1 MHGSKEYSMCLKH
14 RSCNLHAQLCRISKA
29 AKKKRHTGK
38 FPRRFFF
45 AQIILFTQSLANL
58 RICQLLLPL
67 QQLQQQQ
74 KSYKPS
80 GCFPRRSDPSSLRE
94 PVQKKNLQT
103 ERQNAYVPL
112 YRSYRRKQDL
122 LPCCP
127 GEEYVLYHRRK
138 QRRSIFYQL
147 RYALFCR
154 YLQLDAGNE
163 SGWWSFR

>member
-1 MHGSKEYSMCLKH
+1 MDQNNIACVLNIVPAICTPNFAGYRKQQK
-14 RSCNLHAQLCRISKA
+14 RSAIRKI
-29 AKKKRHTGK
+29 
-38 FPRRFFF
+38 PRRFFS
-45 AQIILFTQSLANL
+45 AQIILFTQVLANL

-74 KSYKPS
+74 QSYQPS
-80 GCFPRRSDPSSLRE
+80 GCFLRRSDPSSLRE

-127 GEEYVLYHRRK
+127 GEEYVLYHRQK
-138 QRRSIFYQL
+138 QRRSISCQL
-147 RYALFCR
+147 RYAIFCR